1 MTTLEPTRNKY
12 IGHRYVPKIMGEWN
26 IDLTYEGLSIV
37 TVDHEISYTS
47 KKHVPAG
54 IDINNKEYWEITG
67 NYNAQVEQYRQN
79 VLDLETR
86 LNNEI
91 DTIENSVSNLE
102 KNNIYVSPNGI
113 DDTDNIKKAI
123 NLLPDGGYLHLEDG
137 KQYKVSTKISILKP
151 IIIIG
156 HNAVVE
162 YIGLPDNIMFEF
174 SSGYSGAR
182 DLRIKKDKTISGI
195 TAFSVNKVIK
205 GLFDNIN
212 FDDDI
217 AFQTAFKMNGVKESQ
232 FTHIRLKND
241 LSLRTGTIFELNY
254 CVNNTFS
261 DSVAGYSKY
270 LFNIT
275 ETQDPVNNNRSEGI
289 MINGFTSYYCETV
302 VNAPNVTMLQI
313 DNCIFDFT
321 QKVGINCGNGGG
333 LYINN
338 TWIQLMHNDN
348 STAVSI
354 SANFGVASLN
364 GLYIVGNKEMTNS
377 VAFQVANRKLSII
390 RNIHLFN
397 IKFGVAGNARD
408 IVDGSTKGAEKIK
421 NASISGY
428 LRTGNKGGAGLLA
441 VTEESFAYVYAV
453 DEVNSDNYIFGFV
466 HLKVGEA
473 PKMRT
478 LNNNV
483 LTFGVTN
490 AAGTLV
496 VDGAT
501 AVVSY
506 AFITPLSGVN
516 TNVPNF

>member
-67 NYNAQVEQYRQN
+67 NYNAQLETYRQN
-79 VLDLETR
+79 VLDLDTR
-86 LNNEI
+86 LSNELAVL
-91 DTIENSVSNLE
+91 DENVSKLE

-113 DDTDNIKKAI
+113 DDTDNIKEAI
-123 NLLPDGGYLHLEDG
+123 TLLPEGGYLHLEDG
-137 KQYKVSTKISILKP
+137 KHYKVSTKISILKP

-156 HNAVVE
+156 HNAVIE
-162 YIGLPDNIMFEF
+162 YVGLPDNIMFEF

-195 TAFSVNKVIK
+195 TAFLINKVIK
-205 GLFDNIN
+205 GNFKNINVDDNCLFDKV
-212 FDDDI
+212 
-217 AFQTAFKMNGVKESQ
+217 FQLNGVKESN
-232 FTHIRLKND
+232 FSEIRAKNNLTD
-241 LSLRTGTIFELNY
+241 QTGTIFELNY
-254 CVNNTFS
+254 SVNNTFT
-261 DSVAGYSKY
+261 DSVIGFAKY
-270 LFNIT
+270 GFHLT
-275 ETQDPVNNNRSEGI
+275 ETQEPEYSHRNEGVI
-289 MINGFTSYYCETV
+289 ITGVTTYYCETV

-321 QKVGINCGNGGG
+321 QKTGINCGNGGG

-348 STAVSI
+348 STAVAI
-354 SANFGVASLN
+354 SANFGVASVN

-377 VAFQVANRKLSII
+377 LAFQVANRKLSII
-390 RNIHLFN
+390 RNVHLFN

-408 IVDGSTKGAEKIK
+408 IVDGTTKGAEKIK
-421 NASISGY
+421 NGTISGY

-466 HLKVGEA
+466 HLKVGEQ

-478 LNNNV
+478 LNNNI

-501 AVVSY
+501 AVVQY
-506 AFITPLSGVN
+506 AFITPISGTN
-516 TNVPNF
+516 PNVPNF